1 MAKSLKATID
11 AARLAAT
18 EKAAAAAAEKPVEKS
33 VEKPVEKPIEK
44 PVAEKPVVSDDNAAV
59 IADLKRQMQAAAEV
73 SDFAKAIELRER
85 IKKLEGD
92 DGAPVAAPSNDAPP
106 PEPAD
111 DEGGDGDG
119 ENKKKKKKKAKDDGP
134 YAYVSEWPYEAAD
147 KGELSLVEGDL
158 IKVVERQDDWWKGI
172 SPRLEKKGWFPMA
185 VVVECDDAQRAELD
199 SLIAALKA
207 KKGVDGAAPAP
218 AKTAAAAPST
228 APTPTPTAPTPA
240 PGAAASASAAPPS
253 VPQRAAAPP
262 TPGRAPTRVALP
274 VAGRVAPVI
283 VPRGAA
289 RAPAAAAAAA
299 PASTAPPPGAAPGR
313 GRGPPPARIGSGPVA
328 GQAPPPIV
336 APRIDASA
344 APPPRAAPVPKP
356 AHDYGRSKPTEEASE
371 QLSAAEL
378 AKNASA
384 AAARGQYDV
393 ARNLL
398 KQATAIKAD
407 DAELWFELAC
417 VDSLGGDVKAA
428 LQHLERAFQ
437 CGFASWKE
445 LDKDADLAAVRKAPE
460 YEPLVRQYRNVEK
473 KPSFMGGL
481 FGSGGGGGGGG
492 KKDKGKDAKVVNAPV
507 APPPVR
513 ATPAPAAKT
522 EHAEAPEE
530 PPHEKPHERKAPPAA
545 AARVHIN
552 PDAMAPGRAPG
563 RAAAHPPTAARSAS
577 DARQESTRG
586 AMRNNQA
593 LAQLG
598 SIMMAASR
606 KGANSTREGPP
617 TPSQREHAPT
627 PSQREHA
634 PTPSQRE
641 QAPAVPHVEIAHKKE
656 DATSPEATPRPPE
669 AELSPRP
676 PEPPEVPENGDGSD
690 DGYDEPMP
698 EPPPQPSDDD

>member
-1 MAKSLKATID
+1 MRRDSLRPRKQQQ
-11 AARLAAT
+11 RLPRSQPRSR
-18 EKAAAAAAEKPVEKS
+18 AEKPA
-33 VEKPVEKPIEK
+33 EKPTEKPTEKPIEK
-44 PVAEKPVVSDDNAAV
+44 SIEKPAVSDDNAAL

-92 DGAPVAAPSNDAPP
+92 DGAPASAVAAPSNDGPP

-207 KKGVDGAAPAP
+207 KKGADGGAPAP
-218 AKTAAAAPST
+218 TKTAAAAPST
-228 APTPTPTAPTPA
+228 APTPTP
-240 PGAAASASAAPPS
+240 AAATPASAAPPS

-262 TPGRAPTRVALP
+262 TPGRAPARVALP

-289 RAPAAAAAAA
+289 RTPASA

-371 QLSAAEL
+371 QPSAAEL

-437 CGFASWKE
+437 CGFANWKE
-445 LDKDADLAAVRKAPE
+445 LDKDADLSAARKAPE

-481 FGSGGGGGGGG
+481 FGGGGGGGGGG

-513 ATPAPAAKT
+513 ATPAPAAKA

-530 PPHEKPHERKAPPAA
+530 PPHEKPQERKAPPAA

-563 RAAAHPPTAARSAS
+563 RAGAHPPTAARSAA

-617 TPSQREHAPT
+617 PT
-627 PSQREHA
+627 PSQREGPP

-641 QAPAVPHVEIAHKKE
+641 PAPAVPHIETAHKKE

-676 PEPPEVPENGDGSD
+676 PEPPEVPESGNGSD

-698 EPPPQPSDDD
+698 EPPPQPSDDNASD